1 MDTRRNRLP
10 ACPLALTTE
19 NPLRPPDWRW
29 QRAAWRVS
37 TGSRRG
43 ERRDDEWTR
52 QAIRSQKG
60 HRRRAC
66 GRKPYRPQ
74 SDVEHAFDLSRK
86 PDWLRAEL
94 EARILADQPVGEIS
108 SEMGVPAGEISAFES
123 MFFDVRPRLAMGGWI
138 VHDCIGMEPGQ
149 PLPRQD
155 VKRAWKYFGF
165 LHGAITVDAL
175 VTGVERADLE
185 MIGLPA
191 CWSTASRLPKELQL
205 LLLSQSLPQH
215 GHMALKSLT
224 RFAEMGLCEI
234 PPLVESP
241 PASLALDLSR
251 DIDDMSA
258 LWPEES
264 EPPDWFIDTCF
275 ERAA

>member
-1 MDTRRNRLP
+1 MTTPRKRLP
-10 ACPLALTTE
+10 ACPLELRVE
-19 NPLRPPDWRW
+19 NPLRCPDWRW
-29 QRAAWRVS
+29 QKAAWRVV

-43 ERRDDEWTR
+43 ERHDDEWTR
-52 QAIRSQKG
+52 RAVRCQRG

-66 GRKPYRPQ
+66 GRKPYRLQ
-74 SDVEHAFDLSRK
+74 LDSEHAFNLCRK
-86 PDWLRAEL
+86 PDWLHAEL
-94 EARILADQPVGEIS
+94 KARIIANQPI
-108 SEMGVPAGEISAFES
+108 GEISAATGVPEGVISAFEA
-123 MFFDVRPRLAMGGWI
+123 MFFDVRPRLAMGAWI

-149 PLPRQD
+149 PLPRHD

-215 GHMALKSLT
+215 GHQALKSLT

-264 EPPDWFIDTCF
+264 EPPHWFIDTCF